1 MHFSLFPMG
10 LASISQHTET
20 SGAWIQS
27 NELEALLVKS
37 PAPQVLDVRLVSD
50 FDSDPSIIPAAEW
63 KDPAKVDDWAAS
75 LSKDREVVV
84 YCVRGLQV
92 SRGVASRLI
101 ERGFD
106 VRNLEGGIRAWK
118 ESGREV
124 VPGKR

>member
-1 MHFSLFPMG
+1 MHFFFP
-10 LASISQHTET
+10 SWVWPPSRSTET

-27 NELEALLVKS
+27 NELEALLAKS
-37 PAPQVLDVRLVSD
+37 PAPQLLDVRLASD
-50 FDSDPSIIPAAEW
+50 FDSDPSIIPPAEW
-63 KDPAKVDDWAAS
+63 KDSAKVDDWAAS

-101 ERGFD
+101 EKGFD